1 MKRLFLCCA
10 LALGWA
16 VPSAAQAD
24 YIITDLGT
32 LGGPGSTARGINNS
46 GQVVGFSTTAGSA
59 NNHAFLY
66 DGSLHDLGTLG
77 GNSSDAIGI
86 NNSGQVV
93 GYSNTAS
100 GRFDAFLYDNGSLID
115 LNSLLPAGSDFAY
128 LTIAHAIN
136 DNGQIVGDGVTNGGQ
151 THAFLLTPV
160 PVPAPPSLVLASIG
174 IACLA

>member
-46 GQVVGFSTTAGSA
+46 GHVVGYLTMAGNVTHAFLYDGSLHDLGTLGGSSSGAEGINNSGQVVGFSTTAGSV

-77 GNSSDAIGI
+77 
-86 NNSGQVV
+86 
-93 GYSNTAS
+93 
-100 GRFDAFLYDNGSLID
+100 
-115 LNSLLPAGSDFAY
+115 
-128 LTIAHAIN
+128 
-136 DNGQIVGDGVTNGGQ
+136 
-151 THAFLLTPV
+151 
-160 PVPAPPSLVLASIG
+160 
-174 IACLA
+174 